1 MSNNLINTAMSGLN
15 AAQAAMSTISNNIAN
30 QKVNWYNRQM
40 TVFNENGG
48 TMTSNGYIGNGV
60 NVSRIHREY
69 NEFLAGQ
76 MNRAVTKQSALN
88 SYNKNI
94 SQINNLLADKGND
107 VSSAI
112 DDFFTSLPNVTNN
125 AEDNPARTTILGKA
139 EAMVNMF
146 NKADQS
152 LRDLEKDINSQVTN
166 TTKNINEYSKQI
178 AKLNQEI
185 SRSQGF
191 NGAEPNDLLDQR
203 DRLIQELNT
212 LVDVQVT
219 QQDGGFVNVSFA
231 NGLPLVAGTRSY
243 EVSAI
248 PSNKNSER
256 LVVGYS
262 NGIDEVR
269 EVDAI
274 PSNKNSERLVVGY
287 SNGIDEV
294 REVDAK
300 RINGGE
306 LGGAYRSRNEVLDAS
321 RNQLNQLALV
331 LGDQF
336 NKQHEQGFDL
346 NGDKGD
352 KFFNLGGAHTMP
364 NGKNKGDA
372 TFDVKYT
379 DTREVK
385 AADYTVKYEGGKWN
399 VTVEPGNRKFTAT
412 PNATT
417 GELEFEGMS
426 IKVNGA
432 AQEGDSIV
440 VQSVGNVI
448 AGMSVAISDPSK
460 IAAAGTK
467 DSGPSDNENMKKL
480 FELPDEK
487 LIDGKA
493 TIAGGYGSLISMVG
507 NKVNTAQV
515 DYDAQNA
522 ITSSILTQQQSVS
535 GVNLDEEYGEM
546 YRIQEY
552 YMANAKVIQTAN
564 TMFDAIM
571 QVL

>member
-1 MSNNLINTAMSGLN
+1 MSNSLINTAMSGLN

-30 QKVNWYNRQM
+30 QKVSWYNRQM

-48 TMTSNGYIGNGV
+48 TMTGNGYIGNGV

-76 MNRAVTKQSALN
+76 LNRAVTKQSALN
-88 SYNKNI
+88 SYTKNI
-94 SQINNLLADKGND
+94 SQINDLLADKGND

-112 DDFFTSLPNVTNN
+112 DEFFTSLPNVTNN
-125 AEDNPARTTILGKA
+125 AEDNPARTTVIGKA

-146 NKADQS
+146 AKADQS

-166 TTKNINEYSKQI
+166 TSKNINEYTKQI
-178 AKLNQEI
+178 AKLNNEI
-185 SRSQGF
+185 SRSKGF
-191 NGAEPNDLLDQR
+191 NGADPNDLLDQR
-203 DRLIQELNT
+203 DRLVQELNT

-219 QQDGGFVNVSFA
+219 QQDGGFVNVTFA
-231 NGLPLVAGTRSY
+231 NGLPLVSGTRAY

-256 LVVGYS
+256 LV
-262 NGIDEVR
+262 I
-269 EVDAI
+269 
-274 PSNKNSERLVVGY
+274 GY

-300 RINGGE
+300 RIKGGE
-306 LGGAYRSRNEVLDAS
+306 LGGAYRSRNEVLDPS

-336 NKQHEQGFDL
+336 NKQHKEGYDL
-346 NGDKGD
+346 NGDKGED
-352 KFFNLGGAHTMP
+352 FFKLGGAHVMT

-372 TFDVKYT
+372 AFDVKYT
-379 DTREVK
+379 DSKEVK
-385 AADYTVKYEGGKWN
+385 AADYTVTYESGKWN
-399 VTVEPGNRKFTAT
+399 VTVEPGERKFQAT
-412 PNATT
+412 PDATT
-417 GELEFEGMS
+417 GELKFEGMS
-426 IKVNGA
+426 IKVNGTP
-432 AQEGDSIV
+432 QEGDSIV

-448 AGMSVAISDPSK
+448 AGMEVAVTDPSK
-460 IAAAGTK
+460 IAAAGSK
-467 DSGPSDNENMKKL
+467 DTGPSDNENMKKL

-487 LIDGKA
+487 IIDGKT

-515 DYDAQNA
+515 DFDAQTS
-522 ITSSILTQQQSVS
+522 ITKSIQSQQQSVS

>member
-1 MSNNLINTAMSGLN
+1 MSNSLINTAMSGLN
-15 AAQAAMSTISNNIAN
+15 AAQAAMSTVSNNIAN
-30 QKVNWYNRQM
+30 QNVKWYNRQM
-40 TVFNENGG
+40 TVFNENSG
-48 TMTSNGYIGNGV
+48 TMTGNGYIGNGV

-76 MNRAVTKQSALN
+76 MNRATSKQFALN
-88 SYNKNI
+88 SYTKNI
-94 SQINNLLADKGND
+94 SQINDLLADKGND

-112 DDFFTSLPNVTNN
+112 DEFFTSLPNVTNN
-125 AEDNPARTTILGKA
+125 AEDNPARTTVIGKA

-146 NKADQS
+146 AKADQS

-166 TTKNINEYSKQI
+166 TSKNINEYTKQI
-178 AKLNQEI
+178 AKLNNEI
-185 SRSQGF
+185 SRSKGF
-191 NGAEPNDLLDQR
+191 NGADPNDLLDQR
-203 DRLIQELNT
+203 DRLVQELNT

-219 QQDGGFVNVSFA
+219 QQDGGFVNVTFA
-231 NGLPLVAGTRSY
+231 NGLPLVSGTRAY

-256 LVVGYS
+256 LV
-262 NGIDEVR
+262 I
-269 EVDAI
+269 
-274 PSNKNSERLVVGY
+274 GY

-300 RINGGE
+300 RIKGGE
-306 LGGAYRSRNEVLDAS
+306 LGGAYRSREEVLDPS

-346 NGDKGD
+346 NGDKG
-352 KFFNLGGAHTMP
+352 KEFFNLGGAHVMP

-379 DTREVK
+379 DTKAVK
-385 AADYTVKYEGGKWN
+385 AADYTVKYDGTNWN
-399 VTVEPGNRKFTAT
+399 VTVEPGGRKVAAT
-412 PNATT
+412 FDATKK
-417 GELEFEGMS
+417 ELTFEGMN
-426 IKVNGA
+426 IKVDGT
-432 AQEGDSIV
+432 AQKDDSLI

-448 AGMSVAISDPSK
+448 AGMSVAVTDPSE
-460 IAAAGTK
+460 IAAAGSK
-467 DSGPSDNENMKKL
+467 DTGPSDNENMKKL
-480 FELPDEK
+480 FELPDQK
-487 LIDGKA
+487 IIDGKT

-515 DYDAQNA
+515 DFDAQA
-522 ITSSILTQQQSVS
+522 SITKSIQSQQQSVS

-564 TMFDAIM
+564 SMFDAIM
-571 QVL
+571 QVF

>member
-1 MSNNLINTAMSGLN
+1 MSNSLINTAMSGLN
-15 AAQAAMSTISNNIAN
+15 AAQAAMSTVSNNIAN
-30 QKVNWYNRQM
+30 QNVKWYNRQM
-40 TVFNENGG
+40 TVFNENSG
-48 TMTSNGYIGNGV
+48 TMTGNGYIGNGV

-76 MNRAVTKQSALN
+76 MNRATSKQFALN
-88 SYNKNI
+88 SYTKNI
-94 SQINNLLADKGND
+94 SQINDLLADKGND

-112 DDFFTSLPNVTNN
+112 DEFFTSLPNVTNN
-125 AEDNPARTTILGKA
+125 AEDNPARTTVIGKA

-146 NKADQS
+146 AKADQS

-166 TTKNINEYSKQI
+166 TSKNINEYTKQI
-178 AKLNQEI
+178 AKLNNEI
-185 SRSQGF
+185 SRSKGF
-191 NGAEPNDLLDQR
+191 NGADPNDLLDQR
-203 DRLIQELNT
+203 DRLVQELNT

-219 QQDGGFVNVSFA
+219 QQDGGFVNVTFA
-231 NGLPLVAGTRSY
+231 NGLPLVSGTRAY

-256 LVVGYS
+256 LV
-262 NGIDEVR
+262 I
-269 EVDAI
+269 
-274 PSNKNSERLVVGY
+274 GY

-300 RINGGE
+300 RIKGGE
-306 LGGAYRSRNEVLDAS
+306 LGGAYRSREEVLDPS

-346 NGDKGD
+346 NGKKG
-352 KFFNLGGAHTMP
+352 KEFFNLGGAHVMP

-379 DTREVK
+379 DTKAVK
-385 AADYTVKYEGGKWN
+385 AADYTVKYDGTNWN
-399 VTVEPGNRKFTAT
+399 VTVEPGGRKVAAT
-412 PNATT
+412 FDATKK
-417 GELEFEGMS
+417 ELTFEGMN
-426 IKVNGA
+426 IKVDGT
-432 AQEGDSIV
+432 AQKDDSLV

-448 AGMSVAISDPSK
+448 AGMSVAVTDPSE
-460 IAAAGTK
+460 IAAAGSK
-467 DSGPSDNENMKKL
+467 DTGPSDNENMKKL
-480 FELPDEK
+480 FELPDQK
-487 LIDGKA
+487 IIDGKT

-515 DYDAQNA
+515 DFDAQA
-522 ITSSILTQQQSVS
+522 SITKSIQSQQQSVS

-564 TMFDAIM
+564 SMFDAIM
-571 QVL
+571 QVF

>member
-1 MSNNLINTAMSGLN
+1 MSNSLINTAMSGLN
-15 AAQAAMSTISNNIAN
+15 AAQAAMSTVSNNIAN
-30 QKVNWYNRQM
+30 QNVKWYNRQM
-40 TVFNENGG
+40 TVFNENSG
-48 TMTSNGYIGNGV
+48 TMTGNGYIGNGV

-76 MNRAVTKQSALN
+76 MNRATSKQFALN
-88 SYNKNI
+88 SYTKNI
-94 SQINNLLADKGND
+94 SQINDLLADKGND

-112 DDFFTSLPNVTNN
+112 DEFFTSLPNVTNN
-125 AEDNPARTTILGKA
+125 AEDNPARTTVIGKA

-146 NKADQS
+146 AKADQS

-166 TTKNINEYSKQI
+166 TSKNINEYTKQI
-178 AKLNQEI
+178 AKLNNEI
-185 SRSQGF
+185 SRSKGF
-191 NGAEPNDLLDQR
+191 NGADPNDLLDQR
-203 DRLIQELNT
+203 DRLVQELNT

-219 QQDGGFVNVSFA
+219 QQDGGFVNVTFA
-231 NGLPLVAGTRSY
+231 NGLPLVSGTRAY

-256 LVVGYS
+256 LV
-262 NGIDEVR
+262 I
-269 EVDAI
+269 
-274 PSNKNSERLVVGY
+274 GY

-300 RINGGE
+300 RIKGGE
-306 LGGAYRSRNEVLDAS
+306 LGGAYRSREEVLDPS

-346 NGDKGD
+346 NGDKG
-352 KFFNLGGAHTMP
+352 KEFFNLGGAHVMP

-379 DTREVK
+379 NTKAVK
-385 AADYTVKYEGGKWN
+385 AADYTVKYDGTNWN
-399 VTVEPGNRKFTAT
+399 VTVEPGGRKVAAT
-412 PNATT
+412 FDATKK
-417 GELEFEGMS
+417 ELTFEGMN
-426 IKVNGA
+426 IKVDGT
-432 AQEGDSIV
+432 AQKDDSLI

-448 AGMSVAISDPSK
+448 AGMSVAVTDPSE
-460 IAAAGTK
+460 IAAAGSK
-467 DSGPSDNENMKKL
+467 DTGPSDNENMKKL
-480 FELPDEK
+480 FELPDQK
-487 LIDGKA
+487 IIDGKT

-515 DYDAQNA
+515 DFDAQA
-522 ITSSILTQQQSVS
+522 SITKSIQSQQQSVS

-564 TMFDAIM
+564 SMFDAIM
-571 QVL
+571 QVF

>member
-1 MSNNLINTAMSGLN
+1 MSGLN
-15 AAQAAMSTISNNIAN
+15 AAQAAMSTVSNNIAN
-30 QKVNWYNRQM
+30 QNVKWYNRQM
-40 TVFNENGG
+40 TVFNENSG
-48 TMTSNGYIGNGV
+48 TMTGNGYIGNGV

-76 MNRAVTKQSALN
+76 MNRATSKQFALN
-88 SYNKNI
+88 SYTKNI
-94 SQINNLLADKGND
+94 SQINDLLADKGND

-112 DDFFTSLPNVTNN
+112 DEFFTSLPNVTNN
-125 AEDNPARTTILGKA
+125 AEDNPARTTVIGKA

-146 NKADQS
+146 AKADQS

-166 TTKNINEYSKQI
+166 TSKNINEYTKQI
-178 AKLNQEI
+178 AKLNNEI
-185 SRSQGF
+185 SRSKGF
-191 NGAEPNDLLDQR
+191 NGADPNDLLDQR
-203 DRLIQELNT
+203 DRLVQELNT

-219 QQDGGFVNVSFA
+219 QQDGGFVNVTFA
-231 NGLPLVAGTRSY
+231 NGLPLVSGTRAY

-256 LVVGYS
+256 LV
-262 NGIDEVR
+262 I
-269 EVDAI
+269 
-274 PSNKNSERLVVGY
+274 GY

-300 RINGGE
+300 RIKGGE
-306 LGGAYRSRNEVLDAS
+306 LGGAYRSREEVLDPS

-346 NGDKGD
+346 NGDKG
-352 KFFNLGGAHTMP
+352 KEFFNLGGAHVMP

-379 DTREVK
+379 DTKAVK
-385 AADYTVKYEGGKWN
+385 AADYTVKYDGTNWN
-399 VTVEPGNRKFTAT
+399 VTVEPGGRKVAAT
-412 PNATT
+412 FDATKK
-417 GELEFEGMS
+417 ELTFEGMN
-426 IKVNGA
+426 IKVDGT
-432 AQEGDSIV
+432 AQKDDSLI

-448 AGMSVAISDPSK
+448 AGMSVAVTDPSE
-460 IAAAGTK
+460 IAAAGSK
-467 DSGPSDNENMKKL
+467 DTGPSDNENMKKL
-480 FELPDEK
+480 FELPDQK
-487 LIDGKA
+487 IIDGKT

-515 DYDAQNA
+515 DFDAQA
-522 ITSSILTQQQSVS
+522 SITKSIQSQQQSVS

-564 TMFDAIM
+564 SMFDAIM
-571 QVL
+571 QVF

>member
-1 MSNNLINTAMSGLN
+1 MSNSLINTAMSGLN
-15 AAQAAMSTISNNIAN
+15 AAQAAMSTVSNNIAN
-30 QKVNWYNRQM
+30 QNVKWYNRQM
-40 TVFNENGG
+40 TVFNENSG
-48 TMTSNGYIGNGV
+48 TMTGNGYIGNGV

-76 MNRAVTKQSALN
+76 MNRAMSKQSALN
-88 SYNKNI
+88 SYTQNI
-94 SQINNLLADKGND
+94 SQINDLLADKGND

-112 DDFFTSLPNVTNN
+112 DEFFTSLPNVTNN
-125 AEDNPARTTILGKA
+125 AEDNPARTTVIGKA

-146 NKADQS
+146 AKADQS

-166 TTKNINEYSKQI
+166 TSKNINEYTKQI
-178 AKLNQEI
+178 AKLNNEI
-185 SRSQGF
+185 SRSKGF
-191 NGAEPNDLLDQR
+191 NGADPNDLLDQR

-219 QQDGGFVNVSFA
+219 QQDGGFVNVTFA
-231 NGLPLVAGTRSY
+231 NGLPLVSGTRSY

-256 LVVGYS
+256 LV
-262 NGIDEVR
+262 I
-269 EVDAI
+269 
-274 PSNKNSERLVVGY
+274 GY

-300 RINGGE
+300 RIKGGE
-306 LGGAYRSRNEVLDAS
+306 LGGAYRSREEVLDPS

-346 NGDKGD
+346 NGDKGE
-352 KFFNLGGAHTMP
+352 KFFDLGGAHVMP

-379 DTREVK
+379 DTKEVK
-385 AADYTVKYEGGKWN
+385 ATDYTVKYDGTKWN
-399 VTVEPGNRKFTAT
+399 VTVEPGGRKVDAKVG
-412 PNATT
+412 AT
-417 GELEFEGMS
+417 GELEFEGIS
-426 IKVNGA
+426 IKVNGTP
-432 AQEGDSIV
+432 QKDDSII
-440 VQSVGNVI
+440 VQPVGNVI
-448 AGMSVAISDPSK
+448 AGMKVAVTDPSK
-460 IAAAGTK
+460 IAAAGSLNADGETA
-467 DSGPSDNENMKKL
+467 PSDNENMKKL
-480 FELPDEK
+480 FELPDAK
-487 LIDGKA
+487 IIDGKT

-515 DYDAQNA
+515 DFDAQVS
-522 ITSSILTQQQSVS
+522 ITKSIVEQQQSVS

-564 TMFDAIM
+564 SMFDAIM
-571 QVL
+571 QVF

>member
-1 MSNNLINTAMSGLN
+1 MSNSLINTAMSGLN
-15 AAQAAMSTISNNIAN
+15 AAQAAMSTVSNNIAN
-30 QKVNWYNRQM
+30 QNVKWYNRQM
-40 TVFNENGG
+40 TVFNENSG
-48 TMTSNGYIGNGV
+48 TMTGNGYIGNGV

-76 MNRAVTKQSALN
+76 MNRAMSKQSALN
-88 SYNKNI
+88 SYTQNI
-94 SQINNLLADKGND
+94 SQINDLLADKGND

-112 DDFFTSLPNVTNN
+112 DEFFTSLPNVTNN
-125 AEDNPARTTILGKA
+125 AEDNPARTTVIGKA

-146 NKADQS
+146 AKADQS

-166 TTKNINEYSKQI
+166 TSKNINEYTKQI
-178 AKLNQEI
+178 AKLNNEI
-185 SRSQGF
+185 SRSKGF
-191 NGAEPNDLLDQR
+191 NGADPNDLLDQR

-219 QQDGGFVNVSFA
+219 QQDGGFVNVTFA
-231 NGLPLVAGTRSY
+231 NGLPLVSGTRSY

-256 LVVGYS
+256 LV
-262 NGIDEVR
+262 I
-269 EVDAI
+269 
-274 PSNKNSERLVVGY
+274 GY

-300 RINGGE
+300 RIKGGE
-306 LGGAYRSRNEVLDAS
+306 LGGAYRSREEVLDPS

-346 NGDKGD
+346 NGDKGE
-352 KFFNLGGAHTMP
+352 KFFDLGGAHVMP

-379 DTREVK
+379 DTKEVK
-385 AADYTVKYEGGKWN
+385 AADYTVKYDGTKWN
-399 VTVEPGNRKFTAT
+399 VTVEPGGRKVDTKVGA
-412 PNATT
+412 T
-417 GELEFEGMS
+417 GELEFEGIS
-426 IKVNGA
+426 IKVNGTP
-432 AQEGDSIV
+432 QKDDSII
-440 VQSVGNVI
+440 VQPVGNVI
-448 AGMSVAISDPSK
+448 AGMKVAVTDPSK
-460 IAAAGTK
+460 IAAAGSLNADGETA
-467 DSGPSDNENMKKL
+467 PSDNENMKKL
-480 FELPDEK
+480 FELPDAK
-487 LIDGKA
+487 IIDGKT

-515 DYDAQNA
+515 DFDAQVS
-522 ITSSILTQQQSVS
+522 ITKSIVEQQQSVS

-564 TMFDAIM
+564 SMFDAIM
-571 QVL
+571 QVF

>member
-1 MSNNLINTAMSGLN
+1 MSNSLINTAMSGLN
-15 AAQAAMSTISNNIAN
+15 AAQAAMSTVSNNIAN
-30 QKVNWYNRQM
+30 QNVKWYNRQM

-48 TMTSNGYIGNGV
+48 TMTGNGYIGNGV

-76 MNRAVTKQSALN
+76 MNRAMSKQSALN
-88 SYNKNI
+88 SYTQNI
-94 SQINNLLADKGND
+94 SQINDLLADKGND

-112 DDFFTSLPNVTNN
+112 DEFFTSLPNVTNN
-125 AEDNPARTTILGKA
+125 AEDNPARTTVIGKA

-146 NKADQS
+146 AKADQS

-166 TTKNINEYSKQI
+166 TSKNINEYTKQI
-178 AKLNQEI
+178 AKLNNEI

-191 NGAEPNDLLDQR
+191 NGADPNDLLDQR

-219 QQDGGFVNVSFA
+219 QQDGGFVNVTFA
-231 NGLPLVAGTRSY
+231 NGLPLVSGTRSY

-248 PSNKNSER
+248 PSSKNSER
-256 LVVGYS
+256 LV
-262 NGIDEVR
+262 I
-269 EVDAI
+269 
-274 PSNKNSERLVVGY
+274 GY

-300 RINGGE
+300 RIKGGE
-306 LGGAYRSRNEVLDAS
+306 LGGAYRSREEVLDPS

-352 KFFNLGGAHTMP
+352 KFFDLGGAHVMT
-364 NGKNKGDA
+364 NGKNKGNA

-379 DTREVK
+379 DTKEVK
-385 AADYTVKYEGGKWN
+385 AADYTVKYEAGKWN
-399 VTVEPGNRKFTAT
+399 VTVEPGGRKVAAT
-412 PNATT
+412 FDATKK
-417 GELEFEGMS
+417 ELTFEGMN
-426 IKVNGA
+426 ITVNGA

-448 AGMSVAISDPSK
+448 AGMKVAVTDPSK
-460 IAAAGTK
+460 IAAAGADNT
-467 DSGPSDNENMKKL
+467 GPSDNENMKKL
-480 FELPDEK
+480 FELPDAK
-487 LIDGKA
+487 IIDGKT

-515 DYDAQNA
+515 DFDAQVS
-522 ITSSILTQQQSVS
+522 ITKSIVEQQQSVS

-564 TMFDAIM
+564 SMFDAIM

>member
-1 MSNNLINTAMSGLN
+1 MSNSLINTAMSGLN

-30 QKVNWYNRQM
+30 QKVSWYNRQM

-48 TMTSNGYIGNGV
+48 TMTGNGYIGNGV

-76 MNRAVTKQSALN
+76 LNRAVTKQSALN
-88 SYNKNI
+88 SYTKNI
-94 SQINNLLADKGND
+94 SQINDLLADKGND

-112 DDFFTSLPNVTNN
+112 DEFFTSLPNVTNN
-125 AEDNPARTTILGKA
+125 AEDNPARTTVIGKA

-146 NKADQS
+146 AKADQS

-166 TTKNINEYSKQI
+166 TSKNINEYTKQI
-178 AKLNQEI
+178 AKLNNEI
-185 SRSQGF
+185 SRSKGF
-191 NGAEPNDLLDQR
+191 NGADPNDLLDQR
-203 DRLIQELNT
+203 DRLVQELNT

-219 QQDGGFVNVSFA
+219 QQDGGFVNVTFA
-231 NGLPLVAGTRSY
+231 NGLPLVSGTRAY

-256 LVVGYS
+256 LV
-262 NGIDEVR
+262 I
-269 EVDAI
+269 
-274 PSNKNSERLVVGY
+274 GY

-300 RINGGE
+300 RIKGGE
-306 LGGAYRSRNEVLDAS
+306 LGGAYRSRNEVLDPS

-336 NKQHEQGFDL
+336 NKQHKEGYDL
-346 NGDKGD
+346 NGDKGED
-352 KFFNLGGAHTMP
+352 FFKLGGAHVMT

-379 DTREVK
+379 DSKEVK
-385 AADYTVKYEGGKWN
+385 AADYTVTYESGKWN
-399 VTVEPGNRKFTAT
+399 VTVEPGERKFQAI
-412 PNATT
+412 PDATT
-417 GELEFEGMS
+417 GELKFEGMS
-426 IKVNGA
+426 IKVNGTP
-432 AQEGDSIV
+432 QEGDSIV

-448 AGMSVAISDPSK
+448 AGMEVAVTDPSK
-460 IAAAGTK
+460 IAAAGSK
-467 DSGPSDNENMKKL
+467 DTGPSDNENMKKL

-487 LIDGKA
+487 IIDGKT

-515 DYDAQNA
+515 DFDAQTS
-522 ITSSILTQQQSVS
+522 ITKSIQSQQQSVS

>member
-1 MSNNLINTAMSGLN
+1 MSNSLINTAMSGLN
-15 AAQAAMSTISNNIAN
+15 AAQAAMSTVSNNIAN
-30 QKVNWYNRQM
+30 QNVKWYNRQM
-40 TVFNENGG
+40 TVFNENSG
-48 TMTSNGYIGNGV
+48 TMTGNGYIGNGV

-76 MNRAVTKQSALN
+76 MNRAMSKQSALN
-88 SYNKNI
+88 SYTQNI
-94 SQINNLLADKGND
+94 SQINDLLADKGND

-112 DDFFTSLPNVTNN
+112 DEFFTSLPNVTNN
-125 AEDNPARTTILGKA
+125 AEDNPARTTVIGKA

-146 NKADQS
+146 AKADQS

-166 TTKNINEYSKQI
+166 TSKNINEYTKQI
-178 AKLNQEI
+178 AKLNNEI
-185 SRSQGF
+185 SRSKGF
-191 NGAEPNDLLDQR
+191 NGADPNDLLDQR

-219 QQDGGFVNVSFA
+219 QQDGGFVNVTFA
-231 NGLPLVAGTRSY
+231 NGLPLVSGTRSY

-248 PSNKNSER
+248 PSSKNSER
-256 LVVGYS
+256 LV
-262 NGIDEVR
+262 I
-269 EVDAI
+269 
-274 PSNKNSERLVVGY
+274 GY

-300 RINGGE
+300 RIKGGE
-306 LGGAYRSRNEVLDAS
+306 LGGAYRSREEVLDPS

-346 NGDKGD
+346 NGDKGE
-352 KFFNLGGAHTMP
+352 KFFDLGGAHVMP

-372 TFDVKYT
+372 NFTVEYT
-379 DTREVK
+379 DTKVVK
-385 AADYTVKYEGGKWN
+385 AAEYTVKYEGGKWN
-399 VTVEPGNRKFTAT
+399 VTVEPGNRKFEAT
-412 PNATT
+412 QT
-417 GELEFEGMS
+417 GDQLEFEGMKMTIS
-426 IKVNGA
+426 GK
-432 AQEGDSIV
+432 AQSGDSIV

-448 AGMSVAISDPSK
+448 ADMKVAVTDPSK
-460 IAAAGTK
+460 IAAAGADDT
-467 DSGPSDNENMKKL
+467 GPSDNENMKKL
-480 FELPDEK
+480 FELPDAK
-487 LIDGKA
+487 IIDGKT

-515 DYDAQNA
+515 DFDAQVS
-522 ITSSILTQQQSVS
+522 ITKSIVEQQQSVS

-564 TMFDAIM
+564 SMFDAIM
-571 QVL
+571 QVF

>member
-1 MSNNLINTAMSGLN
+1 MSNSLINTAMSGLN
-15 AAQAAMSTISNNIAN
+15 AAQAAMSTVSNNIAN
-30 QKVNWYNRQM
+30 QNVKWYNRQM
-40 TVFNENGG
+40 TVFNENSG
-48 TMTSNGYIGNGV
+48 TMTGNGYIGNGV

-76 MNRAVTKQSALN
+76 MNRAMSKQSALN
-88 SYNKNI
+88 SYTQNI
-94 SQINNLLADKGND
+94 SQINDLLADKGND

-112 DDFFTSLPNVTNN
+112 DEFFTSLPNVTNN
-125 AEDNPARTTILGKA
+125 AEDNPARTTVIGKA

-146 NKADQS
+146 AKADQS

-166 TTKNINEYSKQI
+166 TSKNINEYTKQI
-178 AKLNQEI
+178 AKLNNEI
-185 SRSQGF
+185 TRSKGF

-219 QQDGGFVNVSFA
+219 QQDGGFVNVTFA
-231 NGLPLVAGTRSY
+231 NGLPLVSGTRSY

-248 PSNKNSER
+248 PSSKNSER
-256 LVVGYS
+256 LV
-262 NGIDEVR
+262 I
-269 EVDAI
+269 
-274 PSNKNSERLVVGY
+274 GY

-300 RINGGE
+300 RIKGGE
-306 LGGAYRSRNEVLDAS
+306 LGGAYRSREEVLDPS

-346 NGDKGD
+346 DGKKGE
-352 KFFNLGGAHTMP
+352 KFFDLGGAHVMP
-364 NGKNKGDA
+364 NGNNKGDA
-372 TFDVKYT
+372 NFTVEYT
-379 DTREVK
+379 DTKQVK
-385 AADYTVKYEGGKWN
+385 AAEYTVKFEADKWN
-399 VTVEPGNRKFTAT
+399 VTVEPGNRKFEAT
-412 PNATT
+412 QT
-417 GELEFEGMS
+417 GNQLEFEGMKMTIS
-426 IKVNGA
+426 GK
-432 AQEGDSIV
+432 AQSGDSIV

-448 AGMSVAISDPSK
+448 ADMKVTVTDPSK
-460 IAAAGTK
+460 IAAAGSLNADGETA
-467 DSGPSDNENMKKL
+467 PSDNENMKKL

-487 LIDGKA
+487 IIDGKT

-515 DYDAQNA
+515 DFDAQVS
-522 ITSSILTQQQSVS
+522 ITKSIVEQQQSVS

-564 TMFDAIM
+564 SMFDAIM
-571 QVL
+571 QVF

>member
-1 MSNNLINTAMSGLN
+1 MSNSLINTAMSGLN

-30 QKVNWYNRQM
+30 QKVSWYNRQM

-48 TMTSNGYIGNGV
+48 TMTGNGYIGNGV

-76 MNRAVTKQSALN
+76 LNRAVTKQSALN
-88 SYNKNI
+88 SYTKNI
-94 SQINNLLADKGND
+94 SQINDLLADKGND

-112 DDFFTSLPNVTNN
+112 DEFFTSLPNVTNN
-125 AEDNPARTTILGKA
+125 AEDNPARTTVIGKA

-146 NKADQS
+146 AKADQS

-166 TTKNINEYSKQI
+166 TSKNINEYTKQI
-178 AKLNQEI
+178 AKLNNEI
-185 SRSQGF
+185 SRSKGF
-191 NGAEPNDLLDQR
+191 NGADPNDLLDQR
-203 DRLIQELNT
+203 DRLVQELNT

-219 QQDGGFVNVSFA
+219 QQDGGFVNVTFA
-231 NGLPLVAGTRSY
+231 NGLPLVSGTRAY

-256 LVVGYS
+256 LV
-262 NGIDEVR
+262 I
-269 EVDAI
+269 
-274 PSNKNSERLVVGY
+274 GY

-300 RINGGE
+300 RIKGGE
-306 LGGAYRSRNEVLDAS
+306 LGGAYRSRNEVLDPS

-336 NKQHEQGFDL
+336 NKQHKEGYDL
-346 NGDKGD
+346 NGDKGED
-352 KFFNLGGAHTMP
+352 FFKLGGAHVMT

-379 DTREVK
+379 DSKEVK
-385 AADYTVKYEGGKWN
+385 AADYTVTYESGKWN
-399 VTVEPGNRKFTAT
+399 VTVEPGERKFQATAD
-412 PNATT
+412 ATT
-417 GELEFEGMS
+417 GELKFEGMS
-426 IKVNGA
+426 IKVNGTP
-432 AQEGDSIV
+432 QEGDSIV

-448 AGMSVAISDPSK
+448 AGMEVAVTDPSK
-460 IAAAGTK
+460 IAAAGSK
-467 DSGPSDNENMKKL
+467 DTGPSDNENMKKL

-487 LIDGKA
+487 IIDGKT

-515 DYDAQNA
+515 DFDAQTS
-522 ITSSILTQQQSVS
+522 ITKSIQSQQQSVS

>member
-1 MSNNLINTAMSGLN
+1 MSNSLINTAMSGLN
-15 AAQAAMSTISNNIAN
+15 AAQAAMSTTSNNIAN
-30 QKVNWYNRQM
+30 QKVSWYNRQM

-48 TMTSNGYIGNGV
+48 TMTGNGYIGNGV

-76 MNRAVTKQSALN
+76 LNRAVTKQSALN
-88 SYNKNI
+88 SYTKNI
-94 SQINNLLADKGND
+94 SQINDLLADKGND

-112 DDFFTSLPNVTNN
+112 DEFFTSLPNVTNN
-125 AEDNPARTTILGKA
+125 AEDNPARTTVIGKA

-146 NKADQS
+146 AKADQS

-166 TTKNINEYSKQI
+166 TSKNINEYTKQI
-178 AKLNQEI
+178 AKLNNEI
-185 SRSQGF
+185 SRSKGF
-191 NGAEPNDLLDQR
+191 NGADPNDLLDQR
-203 DRLIQELNT
+203 DRLVQELNT

-219 QQDGGFVNVSFA
+219 QQDGGFVNVTFA
-231 NGLPLVAGTRSY
+231 NGLPLVSGTRAY

-256 LVVGYS
+256 LV
-262 NGIDEVR
+262 I
-269 EVDAI
+269 
-274 PSNKNSERLVVGY
+274 GY

-300 RINGGE
+300 RIKGGE
-306 LGGAYRSRNEVLDAS
+306 LGGAYRSRNEVLDPS

-336 NKQHEQGFDL
+336 NKQHKEGYDL
-346 NGDKGD
+346 NGDKGED
-352 KFFNLGGAHTMP
+352 FFKLGGAHVMT

-379 DTREVK
+379 DSKEVK
-385 AADYTVKYEGGKWN
+385 AADYTVTYESGKWN
-399 VTVEPGNRKFTAT
+399 VTVEPGERKFQAT
-412 PNATT
+412 PDATT
-417 GELEFEGMS
+417 GELKFEGMS
-426 IKVNGA
+426 IKVNGTP
-432 AQEGDSIV
+432 QEGDSIV

-448 AGMSVAISDPSK
+448 AGMEVAVTDPSK
-460 IAAAGTK
+460 IAAAGSK
-467 DSGPSDNENMKKL
+467 DTGPSDNENMKKL

-487 LIDGKA
+487 IIDGKT

-515 DYDAQNA
+515 DFDAQTS
-522 ITSSILTQQQSVS
+522 ITKSIQSQQQSVS

>member
-1 MSNNLINTAMSGLN
+1 MSNSLINTAMSGLN
-15 AAQAAMSTISNNIAN
+15 AAQAAMSTVSNNIAN
-30 QKVNWYNRQM
+30 QNVKWYNRQM
-40 TVFNENGG
+40 TVFNENSG
-48 TMTSNGYIGNGV
+48 TMTGNGYIGNGV

-76 MNRAVTKQSALN
+76 MNRATSKQSALN
-88 SYNKNI
+88 SYTKNI
-94 SQINNLLADKGND
+94 SQINDLLADKGND

-112 DDFFTSLPNVTNN
+112 DEFFTSLPNVTNN
-125 AEDNPARTTILGKA
+125 AEDNPARTTVIGKA

-146 NKADQS
+146 AKADQS

-166 TTKNINEYSKQI
+166 TSKNINEYTKQI
-178 AKLNQEI
+178 AKLNNEI
-185 SRSQGF
+185 SRSKGF
-191 NGAEPNDLLDQR
+191 NGADPNDLLDQR

-219 QQDGGFVNVSFA
+219 QQDGGFVNVTFA
-231 NGLPLVAGTRSY
+231 NGLPLVSGTRSY

-248 PSNKNSER
+248 PSSKNSER
-256 LVVGYS
+256 LV
-262 NGIDEVR
+262 I
-269 EVDAI
+269 
-274 PSNKNSERLVVGY
+274 GY

-300 RINGGE
+300 RIKGGE
-306 LGGAYRSRNEVLDAS
+306 LGGAYRSREEVLDPS

-336 NKQHEQGFDL
+336 NKQHEQGYTL
-346 NGDKGD
+346 ELDKYDNAIKG
-352 KFFNLGGAHTMP
+352 KEFFKLGGAHVMP

-372 TFDVKYT
+372 NFTVEYT
-379 DTREVK
+379 DTKVVK
-385 AADYTVKYEGGKWN
+385 AAEYTVKYEGGKWN
-399 VTVEPGNRKFTAT
+399 VTVEPGNRKFEAT
-412 PNATT
+412 QT
-417 GELEFEGMS
+417 GDQLEFDGMKMTIS
-426 IKVNGA
+426 GK
-432 AQEGDSIV
+432 AQSGDSIV

-448 AGMSVAISDPSK
+448 AGMSVAVTDPSK
-460 IAAAGTK
+460 IAAAGSK
-467 DSGPSDNENMKKL
+467 DTGPSDNENMKKL
-480 FELPDEK
+480 FELPDAK
-487 LIDGKA
+487 IIDGKT

-515 DYDAQNA
+515 DFDAQVS
-522 ITSSILTQQQSVS
+522 ITKSIVEQQQSVS

-564 TMFDAIM
+564 SMFDAIM
-571 QVL
+571 QVF

>member
-1 MSNNLINTAMSGLN
+1 MSNSLINTAMSGLN
-15 AAQAAMSTISNNIAN
+15 AAQAAMSTVSNNIAN
-30 QKVNWYNRQM
+30 QNVKWYNRQM
-40 TVFNENGG
+40 TVFNENSG
-48 TMTSNGYIGNGV
+48 TMTGNGYIGNGV

-76 MNRAVTKQSALN
+76 MNRAMSKQSALN
-88 SYNKNI
+88 SYTQNI
-94 SQINNLLADKGND
+94 SQINDLLADKGND

-112 DDFFTSLPNVTNN
+112 DEFFTSLPNVTNN
-125 AEDNPARTTILGKA
+125 AEDNPARTTVIGKA

-146 NKADQS
+146 AKADQS

-166 TTKNINEYSKQI
+166 TSKNINEYTKQI
-178 AKLNQEI
+178 AKLNNEI
-185 SRSQGF
+185 SRSKGF
-191 NGAEPNDLLDQR
+191 NGADPNDLLDQR

-219 QQDGGFVNVSFA
+219 QQDGGFVNVTFA
-231 NGLPLVAGTRSY
+231 NGLPLVSGTRSY

-248 PSNKNSER
+248 PSSKNSER
-256 LVVGYS
+256 LV
-262 NGIDEVR
+262 I
-269 EVDAI
+269 
-274 PSNKNSERLVVGY
+274 GY

-300 RINGGE
+300 RIKGGE
-306 LGGAYRSRNEVLDAS
+306 LGGAYRSREEVLDPS

-346 NGDKGD
+346 EGKKGD
-352 KFFNLGGAHTMP
+352 KFFDLGGAHVMP

-372 TFDVKYT
+372 NFTVEYT
-379 DTREVK
+379 DTKVVK
-385 AADYTVKYEGGKWN
+385 AAEYTVKYEGGKWN
-399 VTVEPGNRKFTAT
+399 VTVEPGNRKFEAT
-412 PNATT
+412 QT
-417 GELEFEGMS
+417 GDQLEFEGMKMTLS
-426 IKVNGA
+426 GK
-432 AQEGDSIV
+432 AQSGDSIV

-448 AGMSVAISDPSK
+448 AGMKVAVTDPSK
-460 IAAAGTK
+460 IAAAGSLNADGETA
-467 DSGPSDNENMKKL
+467 PSDNENMKKL
-480 FELPDEK
+480 FELPDAK
-487 LIDGKA
+487 IIDGKT

-515 DYDAQNA
+515 DFDAQVS
-522 ITSSILTQQQSVS
+522 ITKSIVEQQQSVS

-564 TMFDAIM
+564 SMFDAIM
-571 QVL
+571 QVF

>member
-1 MSNNLINTAMSGLN
+1 MSNSLINTAMSGLN

-30 QKVNWYNRQM
+30 QKVSWYNRQM

-48 TMTSNGYIGNGV
+48 TMTGNGYIGNGV

-76 MNRAVTKQSALN
+76 LNRAVTKQSALN
-88 SYNKNI
+88 SYTKNI
-94 SQINNLLADKGND
+94 SQINDLLADKGND

-112 DDFFTSLPNVTNN
+112 DEFFTSLPNVTNN
-125 AEDNPARTTILGKA
+125 AEDNPARTTVIGKA

-146 NKADQS
+146 AKADQS

-166 TTKNINEYSKQI
+166 TSKNINEYTKQI
-178 AKLNQEI
+178 AKLNNEI
-185 SRSQGF
+185 SRSKGF
-191 NGAEPNDLLDQR
+191 NGADPNDLLDQR
-203 DRLIQELNT
+203 DRLVQELNT

-219 QQDGGFVNVSFA
+219 QQDGGFVNVTFA
-231 NGLPLVAGTRSY
+231 NGLPLVSGTRAY

-256 LVVGYS
+256 LV
-262 NGIDEVR
+262 I
-269 EVDAI
+269 
-274 PSNKNSERLVVGY
+274 GY

-300 RINGGE
+300 RIKGGE
-306 LGGAYRSRNEVLDAS
+306 LGGAYRSRNEVLDPS

-336 NKQHEQGFDL
+336 NKQHKEGYDL
-346 NGDKGD
+346 NGDKGED
-352 KFFNLGGAHTMP
+352 FFKLGGAHVMT

-379 DTREVK
+379 DSKEVK
-385 AADYTVKYEGGKWN
+385 AADYTVTYESGKWN
-399 VTVEPGNRKFTAT
+399 VTVEPGERKFQST
-412 PNATT
+412 PDATT
-417 GELEFEGMS
+417 GELKFEGMS
-426 IKVNGA
+426 IKVNGTP
-432 AQEGDSIV
+432 QEGDSIV

-448 AGMSVAISDPSK
+448 AGMEVAVTDPSK
-460 IAAAGTK
+460 IAAAGSK
-467 DSGPSDNENMKKL
+467 DTGPSDNENMKKL

-487 LIDGKA
+487 IIDGKT

-515 DYDAQNA
+515 DFDAQTS
-522 ITSSILTQQQSVS
+522 ITKSIQSQQQSVS

>member
-1 MSNNLINTAMSGLN
+1 MSNSLINTAMSGLN
-15 AAQAAMSTISNNIAN
+15 AAQAAMSTVSNNIAN
-30 QKVNWYNRQM
+30 QNVKWYNRQM
-40 TVFNENGG
+40 TVFNENSG
-48 TMTSNGYIGNGV
+48 TMTGNGYIGNGV

-76 MNRAVTKQSALN
+76 MNRAMSKQSALN
-88 SYNKNI
+88 SYTQNI
-94 SQINNLLADKGND
+94 SQINDLLADKGND

-112 DDFFTSLPNVTNN
+112 DEFFTSLPNVTNN
-125 AEDNPARTTILGKA
+125 AEDNPARTTVIGKA

-146 NKADQS
+146 AKADQS

-166 TTKNINEYSKQI
+166 TSKNINEYTKQI
-178 AKLNQEI
+178 AKLNNEI
-185 SRSQGF
+185 SRSKGF
-191 NGAEPNDLLDQR
+191 NGADPNDLLDQR

-219 QQDGGFVNVSFA
+219 QQDGGFVNVTFA
-231 NGLPLVAGTRSY
+231 NGLPLVSGTRSY

-248 PSNKNSER
+248 PSSKNSER
-256 LVVGYS
+256 LV
-262 NGIDEVR
+262 I
-269 EVDAI
+269 
-274 PSNKNSERLVVGY
+274 GY

-300 RINGGE
+300 RIKGGE
-306 LGGAYRSRNEVLDAS
+306 LGGAYRSREEVLDPS

-346 NGDKGD
+346 EGKKG
-352 KFFNLGGAHTMP
+352 KEFFDLGGAHVMP

-372 TFDVKYT
+372 NFTVEYT
-379 DTREVK
+379 DTKVVK
-385 AADYTVKYEGGKWN
+385 AAEYTVKYEGGKWN
-399 VTVEPGNRKFTAT
+399 VTVEPGNRKFEAT
-412 PNATT
+412 QT
-417 GELEFEGMS
+417 GDQLEFEGMKMTIS
-426 IKVNGA
+426 GK
-432 AQEGDSIV
+432 AQSGDSIV

-448 AGMSVAISDPSK
+448 AGMKVAVTDPSK
-460 IAAAGTK
+460 IAAAGSLNADGETA
-467 DSGPSDNENMKKL
+467 PSDNENMKKL
-480 FELPDEK
+480 FELPDAK
-487 LIDGKA
+487 IIDGKT

-515 DYDAQNA
+515 DFDAQVS
-522 ITSSILTQQQSVS
+522 ITKSIVEQQQSVS

-564 TMFDAIM
+564 SMFDAIM
-571 QVL
+571 QVF

>member
-1 MSNNLINTAMSGLN
+1 MSNSLINTAMSGLN

-30 QKVNWYNRQM
+30 QKVSWYNRQM

-48 TMTSNGYIGNGV
+48 TMTGNGYIGNGV

-76 MNRAVTKQSALN
+76 LNRAVTKQSALN
-88 SYNKNI
+88 SYTKNI
-94 SQINNLLADKGND
+94 SQINDLLADKGND

-112 DDFFTSLPNVTNN
+112 DEFFTSLPNVTNN
-125 AEDNPARTTILGKA
+125 AEDNPARTTVIGKA

-146 NKADQS
+146 AKADQS

-166 TTKNINEYSKQI
+166 TSKNINEYTKQI
-178 AKLNQEI
+178 AKLNNEI
-185 SRSQGF
+185 SRSKGF
-191 NGAEPNDLLDQR
+191 NGADPNDLLDQR
-203 DRLIQELNT
+203 DRLVQELNT

-219 QQDGGFVNVSFA
+219 QQDGGFVNVTFA
-231 NGLPLVAGTRSY
+231 NGLPLVSGTRAY

-256 LVVGYS
+256 LV
-262 NGIDEVR
+262 I
-269 EVDAI
+269 
-274 PSNKNSERLVVGY
+274 GY

-300 RINGGE
+300 RIKGGE
-306 LGGAYRSRNEVLDAS
+306 LGGAYRSRNEVLDPS

-336 NKQHEQGFDL
+336 NKQHKEGYDL
-346 NGDKGD
+346 NGDKGED
-352 KFFNLGGAHTMP
+352 FFKLGGAHVMT

-379 DTREVK
+379 DSKEVK
-385 AADYTVKYEGGKWN
+385 TADYTVTYESGKWN
-399 VTVEPGNRKFTAT
+399 VTVEPGERKFQAT
-412 PNATT
+412 PDATT
-417 GELEFEGMS
+417 GELKFEGMS
-426 IKVNGA
+426 IKVNGTP
-432 AQEGDSIV
+432 QEGDSIV

-448 AGMSVAISDPSK
+448 AGMEVAVTDPSK
-460 IAAAGTK
+460 IAAAGSK
-467 DSGPSDNENMKKL
+467 DTGPSDNENMKKL

-487 LIDGKA
+487 IIDGKT

-515 DYDAQNA
+515 DFDAQTS
-522 ITSSILTQQQSVS
+522 ITKSIQSQQQSVS

>member
-1 MSNNLINTAMSGLN
+1 MSNSLINTAMSGLN
-15 AAQAAMSTISNNIAN
+15 AAQAAMSTVSNNIAN
-30 QKVNWYNRQM
+30 QNVKWYNRQM

-48 TMTSNGYIGNGV
+48 TMTGNGYIGNGV

-76 MNRAVTKQSALN
+76 MNRAMSKQSALN
-88 SYNKNI
+88 SYTQNI
-94 SQINNLLADKGND
+94 SQINDLLADKGND

-112 DDFFTSLPNVTNN
+112 DEFFTSLPNVTNN
-125 AEDNPARTTILGKA
+125 AEDNPARTTIIGKA

-146 NKADQS
+146 AKADQS

-166 TTKNINEYSKQI
+166 TSKNINEYTKQI
-178 AKLNQEI
+178 AKLNNEI
-185 SRSQGF
+185 SRSKGF
-191 NGAEPNDLLDQR
+191 NGADPNDLLDQR

-219 QQDGGFVNVSFA
+219 QQDGGFVNVTFA
-231 NGLPLVAGTRSY
+231 NGLPLVSGTRSY

-248 PSNKNSER
+248 PSSKNSER
-256 LVVGYS
+256 LV
-262 NGIDEVR
+262 I
-269 EVDAI
+269 
-274 PSNKNSERLVVGY
+274 GY

-300 RINGGE
+300 RIKGGE
-306 LGGAYRSRNEVLDAS
+306 LGGAYRSREEVLDPS

-346 NGDKGD
+346 NGDKGE
-352 KFFNLGGAHTMP
+352 KFFDLGGAHVMP

-372 TFDVKYT
+372 NFTVEYA
-379 DTREVK
+379 DTKQVK
-385 AADYTVKYEGGKWN
+385 AAEYTVKYESGKWN
-399 VTVEPGNRKFTAT
+399 VTVEPGNRKFEAT
-412 PNATT
+412 PDATT
-417 GELEFEGMS
+417 GELKFEGMS
-426 IKVNGA
+426 IKVNGT

-448 AGMSVAISDPSK
+448 ADMKVAVTDPSK
-460 IAAAGTK
+460 IAAAGSK
-467 DSGPSDNENMKKL
+467 DTGPSDNENMKKL

-487 LIDGKA
+487 IIDGKT

-515 DYDAQNA
+515 DFDAQVS
-522 ITSSILTQQQSVS
+522 ITKSIIEQQQSVS

-564 TMFDAIM
+564 SMFDAIM
-571 QVL
+571 QVF

>member
-1 MSNNLINTAMSGLN
+1 MSGLN
-15 AAQAAMSTISNNIAN
+15 AAQAAMSTVSNNIAN
-30 QKVNWYNRQM
+30 QNVKWYNRQM
-40 TVFNENGG
+40 TVFNENSG
-48 TMTSNGYIGNGV
+48 TMTGNGYIGNGV

-76 MNRAVTKQSALN
+76 MNRATSKQFALN
-88 SYNKNI
+88 SYTKNI
-94 SQINNLLADKGND
+94 SQINDLLADKGND

-112 DDFFTSLPNVTNN
+112 DEFFTSLPNVTNN
-125 AEDNPARTTILGKA
+125 AEDNPARTTVIGKA

-146 NKADQS
+146 AKADQS

-166 TTKNINEYSKQI
+166 TSKNINEYTKQI
-178 AKLNQEI
+178 AKLNNEI
-185 SRSQGF
+185 SRSKGF
-191 NGAEPNDLLDQR
+191 NGADPNDLLDQR
-203 DRLIQELNT
+203 DRLVQELNT

-219 QQDGGFVNVSFA
+219 QQDGGFVNVTFA
-231 NGLPLVAGTRSY
+231 NGLPLVSGTRAY

-256 LVVGYS
+256 LV
-262 NGIDEVR
+262 I
-269 EVDAI
+269 
-274 PSNKNSERLVVGY
+274 GY

-300 RINGGE
+300 RIKGGE
-306 LGGAYRSRNEVLDAS
+306 LGGAYRSREEVLDPS

-336 NKQHEQGFDL
+336 NKQHEQGYTL
-346 NGDKGD
+346 ELDKHDIAIKG
-352 KFFNLGGAHTMP
+352 KEFFKLGGAHVMP

-372 TFDVKYT
+372 NFTVEYT
-379 DTREVK
+379 DTKEVK
-385 AADYTVKYEGGKWN
+385 AADYTVKYESGKWN
-399 VTVEPGNRKFTAT
+399 VTVEPGGRKVAAAFDAT
-412 PNATT
+412 KK
-417 GELEFEGMS
+417 ELTFEGM
-426 IKVNGA
+426 KVTVDGA

-448 AGMSVAISDPSK
+448 AGMEVAITDPNK
-460 IAAAGTK
+460 IAAAGSK
-467 DSGPSDNENMKKL
+467 DTGPSDNENMKKL
-480 FELPDEK
+480 FELPDQK
-487 LIDGKA
+487 IIDGKT

-515 DYDAQNA
+515 DFDAQA
-522 ITSSILTQQQSVS
+522 SITKSIQSQQQSVS

-564 TMFDAIM
+564 SMFDAIM
-571 QVL
+571 QVF

>member
-1 MSNNLINTAMSGLN
+1 MSGLN
-15 AAQAAMSTISNNIAN
+15 AAQAAMSTVSNNIAN
-30 QKVNWYNRQM
+30 QNVKWYNRQM
-40 TVFNENGG
+40 TVFNENSG
-48 TMTSNGYIGNGV
+48 TMTGNGYIGNGV

-76 MNRAVTKQSALN
+76 MNRAMAKQSALN
-88 SYNKNI
+88 SYTQNI
-94 SQINNLLADKGND
+94 SQINDLLADKGND

-112 DDFFTSLPNVTNN
+112 DEFFTSLPNVTNN
-125 AEDNPARTTILGKA
+125 AEDNPARTTVIGKA

-146 NKADQS
+146 AKADQS

-166 TTKNINEYSKQI
+166 TSKNINEYTKQI
-178 AKLNQEI
+178 AKLNNEI
-185 SRSQGF
+185 SRAKGF

-203 DRLIQELNT
+203 DRLVQELNT

-219 QQDGGFVNVSFA
+219 QQDGGFVNVTFA
-231 NGLPLVAGTRSY
+231 NGLPLVSGTRAY

-256 LVVGYS
+256 LV
-262 NGIDEVR
+262 I
-269 EVDAI
+269 
-274 PSNKNSERLVVGY
+274 GY

-300 RINGGE
+300 RIKGGE
-306 LGGAYRSRNEVLDAS
+306 LGGAYRSREEVLDPS

-346 NGDKGD
+346 NGDKGE
-352 KFFNLGGAHTMP
+352 KFFDLGGAHVMT
-364 NGKNKGDA
+364 NGKNKGNA

-379 DTREVK
+379 DTKEVK
-385 AADYTVKYEGGKWN
+385 AADYTVKYDGSNWN
-399 VTVEPGNRKFTAT
+399 VTVEPGGRKVAAT
-412 PNATT
+412 FDATKQ
-417 GELEFEGMS
+417 ELTFEGMN
-426 IKVNGA
+426 IKVNGT
-432 AQEGDSIV
+432 AQKDDSIV

-448 AGMSVAISDPSK
+448 AGMKVAVTDPSK
-460 IAAAGTK
+460 IAAAGADNT
-467 DSGPSDNENMKKL
+467 GPSDNENMKKL
-480 FELPDEK
+480 FELPDQK
-487 LIDGKA
+487 IIDGKT

-515 DYDAQNA
+515 DFDAQVS
-522 ITSSILTQQQSVS
+522 ITKSIVEQQQSVS

-564 TMFDAIM
+564 SMFDAIM

>member
-1 MSNNLINTAMSGLN
+1 MSNSLINTAMSGLN
-15 AAQAAMSTISNNIAN
+15 AAQAAMSTVSNNIAN
-30 QKVNWYNRQM
+30 QNVKWYNRQM
-40 TVFNENGG
+40 TVFNENSG
-48 TMTSNGYIGNGV
+48 TMTGNGYIGNGV

-76 MNRAVTKQSALN
+76 LNRAVTKQSALN
-88 SYNKNI
+88 SYTKNI
-94 SQINNLLADKGND
+94 SQINDLLADKGND

-112 DDFFTSLPNVTNN
+112 DEFFTSLPNVTNN
-125 AEDNPARTTILGKA
+125 AEDNPARTTVIGKA

-146 NKADQS
+146 AKADQS

-166 TTKNINEYSKQI
+166 TSKNINEYTKQI
-178 AKLNQEI
+178 AKLNNEI
-185 SRSQGF
+185 SRSKGF
-191 NGAEPNDLLDQR
+191 NGADPNDLLDQR
-203 DRLIQELNT
+203 DRLVQELNT

-219 QQDGGFVNVSFA
+219 QQDGGFVNVTFA
-231 NGLPLVAGTRSY
+231 NGLPLVSGTRAY

-256 LVVGYS
+256 LV
-262 NGIDEVR
+262 I
-269 EVDAI
+269 
-274 PSNKNSERLVVGY
+274 GY

-300 RINGGE
+300 RIKGGE
-306 LGGAYRSRNEVLDAS
+306 LGGAYRSRNEVLDPS

-336 NKQHEQGFDL
+336 NKQHKEGYDL
-346 NGDKGD
+346 NGDKGED
-352 KFFNLGGAHTMP
+352 FFKLGGAHVMT

-379 DTREVK
+379 DSKEVK
-385 AADYTVKYEGGKWN
+385 AADYTVTYESGKWN
-399 VTVEPGNRKFTAT
+399 VTVEPGERKFQAT
-412 PNATT
+412 PDATT
-417 GELEFEGMS
+417 GELKFEGMS
-426 IKVNGA
+426 IKVNGTP
-432 AQEGDSIV
+432 QEGDSIV

-448 AGMSVAISDPSK
+448 AGMEVAVTDPSK
-460 IAAAGTK
+460 IAAAGSK
-467 DSGPSDNENMKKL
+467 DTGPSDNENMKKL

-487 LIDGKA
+487 IIDGKT

-515 DYDAQNA
+515 DFDAQTS
-522 ITSSILTQQQSVS
+522 ITKSIQSQQQSVS

>member
-1 MSNNLINTAMSGLN
+1 MSNSLINTAMSGLN
-15 AAQAAMSTISNNIAN
+15 AAQAAMSTVSNNIAN
-30 QKVNWYNRQM
+30 QNVKWYNRQM
-40 TVFNENGG
+40 TVFNENSG
-48 TMTSNGYIGNGV
+48 TMTGNGYIGNGV

-76 MNRAVTKQSALN
+76 MNRAMSKQSALN
-88 SYNKNI
+88 SYTQNI
-94 SQINNLLADKGND
+94 SQINDLLADKGND

-112 DDFFTSLPNVTNN
+112 DEFFTSLPNVTNN
-125 AEDNPARTTILGKA
+125 AEDNPARTTVIGKA

-146 NKADQS
+146 AKADQS

-166 TTKNINEYSKQI
+166 TSKNINEYTKQI
-178 AKLNQEI
+178 AKLNNEI
-185 SRSQGF
+185 SRSKGF
-191 NGAEPNDLLDQR
+191 NGADPNDLLDQR
-203 DRLIQELNT
+203 DRLVQELNT

-219 QQDGGFVNVSFA
+219 QQDGGFVNVTFA
-231 NGLPLVAGTRSY
+231 NGLPLVSGTRAY

-248 PSNKNSER
+248 PSNQNSER
-256 LVVGYS
+256 LVIGYS
-262 NGIDEVR
+262 NGIDEM
-269 EVDAI
+269 
-274 PSNKNSERLVVGY
+274 
-287 SNGIDEV
+287 

-300 RINGGE
+300 RIKGGE
-306 LGGAYRSRNEVLDAS
+306 LGGAYRSREEVLDPS

-346 NGDKGD
+346 NGDKGE
-352 KFFNLGGAHTMP
+352 KFFDLGGAHVMP
-364 NGKNKGDA
+364 NGKNKGNA

-379 DTREVK
+379 DTKEVK
-385 AADYTVKYEGGKWN
+385 AADYTVKYDGSNWN
-399 VTVEPGNRKFTAT
+399 VTVEPGGRKVAAT
-412 PNATT
+412 VGTT

-426 IKVNGA
+426 IKVNGTP
-432 AQEGDSIV
+432 QKDDSIV

-448 AGMSVAISDPSK
+448 AGMKVALNDPSK
-460 IAAAGTK
+460 IAAAGSK
-467 DSGPSDNENMKKL
+467 DTGPSDNENMKKL

-487 LIDGKA
+487 IIDGKT

-515 DYDAQNA
+515 DFDAQVS
-522 ITSSILTQQQSVS
+522 ITKSIVEQQQSVS

-564 TMFDAIM
+564 SMFDAIM

>member
-1 MSNNLINTAMSGLN
+1 MSNSLINTAMSGLN
-15 AAQAAMSTISNNIAN
+15 AAQAAMSTVSNNIAN
-30 QKVNWYNRQM
+30 QNVKWYNRQM
-40 TVFNENGG
+40 TVFNENSG
-48 TMTSNGYIGNGV
+48 TMTGNGYIGNGV

-76 MNRAVTKQSALN
+76 MNRAMAKQSALS
-88 SYNKNI
+88 SYTQNI
-94 SQINNLLADKGND
+94 SQINDLLADKGND

-112 DDFFTSLPNVTNN
+112 DEFFTSLPNVTNN
-125 AEDNPARTTILGKA
+125 AEDNPARTTVIGKA

-146 NKADQS
+146 AKADQS

-166 TTKNINEYSKQI
+166 TSKNINEYTKQI
-178 AKLNQEI
+178 AKLNNEI
-185 SRSQGF
+185 SRAKGF

-203 DRLIQELNT
+203 DRLVQELNT

-219 QQDGGFVNVSFA
+219 QQDGGFVNVTFA
-231 NGLPLVAGTRSY
+231 NGLPLVSGTRSY

-256 LVVGYS
+256 LV
-262 NGIDEVR
+262 I
-269 EVDAI
+269 
-274 PSNKNSERLVVGY
+274 GY

-300 RINGGE
+300 RIKGGE
-306 LGGAYRSRNEVLDAS
+306 LGGAYRSREEVLDPS

-346 NGDKGD
+346 NGDKGE
-352 KFFNLGGAHTMP
+352 KFFDLGGAHVMT
-364 NGKNKGDA
+364 NGKNKGNA

-379 DTREVK
+379 DTKEVK
-385 AADYTVKYEGGKWN
+385 AADYTVKYDGSNWN
-399 VTVEPGNRKFTAT
+399 VTVEPGGRKVAAT
-412 PNATT
+412 FDATKQ
-417 GELEFEGMS
+417 ELTFEGMN
-426 IKVNGA
+426 IKVNGT
-432 AQEGDSIV
+432 AQKDDSIV

-448 AGMSVAISDPSK
+448 AGMKVAVTDPSK
-460 IAAAGTK
+460 IAAAGADNT
-467 DSGPSDNENMKKL
+467 GPSDNENMKKL
-480 FELPDEK
+480 FELPDQK
-487 LIDGKA
+487 IIDGKT

-515 DYDAQNA
+515 DFDAQVS
-522 ITSSILTQQQSVS
+522 ITKSIVEQQQSVS

-564 TMFDAIM
+564 SMFDAIM

>member
-1 MSNNLINTAMSGLN
+1 MSNSLINTAMSGLN
-15 AAQAAMSTISNNIAN
+15 AAQAAMSTVSNNIAN
-30 QKVNWYNRQM
+30 QNVKWYNRQM
-40 TVFNENGG
+40 TVFNENSG
-48 TMTSNGYIGNGV
+48 TMTGNGYIGNGV

-76 MNRAVTKQSALN
+76 MNRAMSKQSALN
-88 SYNKNI
+88 SYTQNI
-94 SQINNLLADKGND
+94 SQINDLLADKGND

-112 DDFFTSLPNVTNN
+112 DEFFTSLPNVTNN
-125 AEDNPARTTILGKA
+125 AEDNPARTTVIGKA

-146 NKADQS
+146 AKADQS

-166 TTKNINEYSKQI
+166 TSKNINEYTKQI
-178 AKLNQEI
+178 AKLNNEI
-185 SRSQGF
+185 SRSKGF
-191 NGAEPNDLLDQR
+191 NGADPNDLLDQR

-219 QQDGGFVNVSFA
+219 QQDGGFVNVTFA
-231 NGLPLVAGTRSY
+231 NGLPLVSGTRSY

-256 LVVGYS
+256 LV
-262 NGIDEVR
+262 
-269 EVDAI
+269 
-274 PSNKNSERLVVGY
+274 LGY

-300 RINGGE
+300 RIKGGE
-306 LGGAYRSRNEVLDAS
+306 LGGAYRSREEVLDPS

-346 NGDKGD
+346 DGKKGEE
-352 KFFNLGGAHTMP
+352 FFKIGGAHTMP

-379 DTREVK
+379 DTKEVK
-385 AADYTVKYEGGKWN
+385 AADYTVEYVAGKWN
-399 VTVEPGNRKFTAT
+399 VTVEPGGRKVAANFDVAKK
-412 PNATT
+412 
-417 GELEFEGMS
+417 ELTFEGMN
-426 IKVNGA
+426 ITVNGN

-448 AGMSVAISDPSK
+448 AGMEVAVTDPSK
-460 IAAAGTK
+460 IAAAGSLNADGTTA
-467 DSGPSDNENMKKL
+467 PSDNENMKKL
-480 FELPDEK
+480 FELPDQK
-487 LIDGKA
+487 VIDGKT

-515 DYDAQNA
+515 DFDAQVS
-522 ITSSILTQQQSVS
+522 ITKSIVKQQQSVS

-564 TMFDAIM
+564 SMFDAIM

>member
-1 MSNNLINTAMSGLN
+1 MSNSLINTAMSGLN

-30 QKVNWYNRQM
+30 SNVKWYNRQM

-48 TMTSNGYIGNGV
+48 TMTGNGYIGNGV

-76 MNRAVTKQSALN
+76 MNRAMAKQSALN
-88 SYNKNI
+88 SYTSNI
-94 SQINNLLADKGND
+94 AQINDLLADKGND
-107 VSSAI
+107 VSTAI
-112 DDFFTSLPNVTNN
+112 DEFFTSLPNVTNN
-125 AEDNPARTTILGKA
+125 AEDNPARTTVIGKA

-146 NKADQS
+146 TKADQS
-152 LRDLEKDINSQVTN
+152 LRDLEKDINSQVNN

-178 AKLNQEI
+178 AKLNNEI
-185 SRSQGF
+185 SRSKGF
-191 NGAEPNDLLDQR
+191 NGADPNDLLDQR

-219 QQDGGFVNVSFA
+219 QQDGGFVNVTFA
-231 NGLPLVAGTRSY
+231 NGLPLVSGTRSY

-256 LVVGYS
+256 TV
-262 NGIDEVR
+262 I
-269 EVDAI
+269 
-274 PSNKNSERLVVGY
+274 GY

-306 LGGAYRSRNEVLDAS
+306 LGGAYRSREEVLDPS

-346 NGDKGD
+346 NGDKGE
-352 KFFNLGGAHTMP
+352 KFFNLGGAHVMP
-364 NGKNKGDA
+364 NGKNTGDA
-372 TFDVKYT
+372 AFKVEYG
-379 DTREVK
+379 DTKTVQ

-399 VTVEPGNRKFTAT
+399 VTVEPGNRKFEAT
-412 PNATT
+412 PNGA
-417 GELEFEGMS
+417 GELEFEGMK
-426 IKVNGA
+426 IGITGTPK
-432 AQEGDSIV
+432 EGDSIV
-440 VQSVGNVI
+440 VQPVGNVI
-448 AGMSVAISDPSK
+448 AGMSVAITDPSK
-460 IAAAGTK
+460 IAAAGEK
-467 DSGPSDNENMKKL
+467 DTGPSDNENMKKM

-487 LIDGKA
+487 IINGKT
-493 TIAGGYGSLISMVG
+493 TIAGAYGSLISMVG

-515 DYDAQNA
+515 DFDAQVS
-522 ITSSILTQQQSVS
+522 ITKSIQEQQQSVS
-535 GVNLDEEYGEM
+535 GVNMDEEYGEM

-552 YMANAKVIQTAN
+552 YMSNAKVIQTAN
-564 TMFDAIM
+564 SMFDAIM
-571 QVL
+571 QIF

>member
-1 MSNNLINTAMSGLN
+1 MSNSLINTAMSGLN
-15 AAQAAMSTISNNIAN
+15 AAQAAMSTVSNNIAN
-30 QKVNWYNRQM
+30 QNVKWYNRQM
-40 TVFNENGG
+40 TVFNENSG
-48 TMTSNGYIGNGV
+48 TMTGNGYIGNGV

-76 MNRAVTKQSALN
+76 MNRAMSKQSALN
-88 SYNKNI
+88 SYTQNI
-94 SQINNLLADKGND
+94 SQINDLLADKGND

-112 DDFFTSLPNVTNN
+112 DEFFTSLPNVTNN
-125 AEDNPARTTILGKA
+125 AEDNPARTTVIGKA

-146 NKADQS
+146 AKADQS

-166 TTKNINEYSKQI
+166 TSKNINEYTKQI
-178 AKLNQEI
+178 AKLNNEI
-185 SRSQGF
+185 SRSKGF
-191 NGAEPNDLLDQR
+191 NGADPNDLLDQR

-219 QQDGGFVNVSFA
+219 QQDGGFVNVTFA
-231 NGLPLVAGTRSY
+231 NGLPLVSGTRSY

-256 LVVGYS
+256 LV
-262 NGIDEVR
+262 I
-269 EVDAI
+269 
-274 PSNKNSERLVVGY
+274 GY

-300 RINGGE
+300 RIKGGE
-306 LGGAYRSRNEVLDAS
+306 LGGAYRSREEVLDPS

-346 NGDKGD
+346 NGDKGG
-352 KFFNLGGAHTMP
+352 KFFDLGGAHAMP

-379 DTREVK
+379 DTKEVK
-385 AADYTVKYEGGKWN
+385 AADYTVKYDGTKWN
-399 VTVEPGNRKFTAT
+399 VTVEPGGRKVDAKVG
-412 PNATT
+412 AT
-417 GELEFEGMS
+417 GELEFEGIS
-426 IKVNGA
+426 IKVNGTP
-432 AQEGDSIV
+432 QKDDSII
-440 VQSVGNVI
+440 VQPVGNVI
-448 AGMSVAISDPSK
+448 AGMKVAVTDPSK
-460 IAAAGTK
+460 IAAAGSLNADDETA
-467 DSGPSDNENMKKL
+467 PSDNENMKKL
-480 FELPDEK
+480 FELPDAK
-487 LIDGKA
+487 IIDGKT

-515 DYDAQNA
+515 DFDAQVS
-522 ITSSILTQQQSVS
+522 ITKSIVEQQQSVS

-564 TMFDAIM
+564 SMFDAIM
-571 QVL
+571 QVF